1 MAKSRRIAAEAIF
14 NWVLV
19 LLALFIIYESFQMG
33 FGSLRKPGSG
43 LFTIFCGV
51 LLLVLNGLK
60 LTKGSGSAIR
70 SIFDAG
76 EGTKFLIILVP
87 FLGWILFIGLLGYVL
102 ATFLATLALAK
113 ILKLEGWR
121 KPLLL
126 AFGTASFC
134 FVLFDYLLYL
144 DLPRGI
150 LG

>member
-1 MAKSRRIAAEAIF
+1 MAKSPRIAAEAIF

-51 LLLVLNGLK
+51 LLLLLNGLK
-60 LTKGSGSAIR
+60 LIKGAASAIP
-70 SIFDAG
+70 SIFSAG
-76 EGTKFLIILVP
+76 EGTKFLIIVLP
-87 FLGWILFIGLLGYVL
+87 FFGWILFIDLLGYVP
-102 ATFLATLALAK
+102 ATFLGTLALAK

-126 AFGTASFC
+126 SFGTASAC

>member
-1 MAKSRRIAAEAIF
+1 MAKSPRIAAEAIF

-51 LLLVLNGLK
+51 LLLLLNGLK
-60 LTKGSGSAIR
+60 LIKGAGSAIP
-70 SIFDAG
+70 SIFNAG
-76 EGTKFLIILVP
+76 EGTKFLIIVLP
-87 FLGWILFIGLLGYVL
+87 FFGWILFIDLLGYVL
-102 ATFLATLALAK
+102 ATFLGTLALAK

-121 KPLLL
+121 KPLLFS
-126 AFGTASFC
+126 FGTASAC

>member
-1 MAKSRRIAAEAIF
+1 MTKSRRIAAESIF
-14 NWVLV
+14 NLILI

-60 LTKGSGSAIR
+60 LIKGSGSAVR
-70 SIFDAG
+70 SIFTAG
-76 EGTKFLIILVP
+76 EGMKFLIIVLP
-87 FLGWILFIGLLGYVL
+87 FLGWILLIDLLGYVL
-102 ATFLATLALAK
+102 ATFLGTLALAK

-121 KPLLL
+121 KPLFLSI
-126 AFGTASFC
+126 GTASTC
-134 FVLFDYLLYL
+134 FALFDYLLYL

>member
-1 MAKSRRIAAEAIF
+1 MAKSRRIAAEAVF

-19 LLALFIIYESFQMG
+19 LLALFIITESFQMG

-51 LLLVLNGLK
+51 LLLILNGLK
-60 LTKGSGSAIR
+60 LIKGSAIP
-70 SIFDAG
+70 SIFAAG
-76 EGTKFLIILVP
+76 EGTKFLIIVLP
-87 FLGWILFIGLLGYVL
+87 FFGWILFIDLLGYVP
-102 ATFLATLALAK
+102 ATFLGTLALAK

-126 AFGTASFC
+126 SFGTASAC

>member
-1 MAKSRRIAAEAIF
+1 MAKSPRVAAESVF

-19 LLALFIIYESFQMG
+19 LLALFIIAESFQMG
-33 FGSLRKPGSG
+33 FGSMRKPGSG
-43 LFTIFCGV
+43 LFTIFCGG

-60 LTKGSGSAIR
+60 LIKGSGSAIR
-70 SIFDAG
+70 SIFNAG
-76 EGTKFLIILVP
+76 EGTNFLIIVLP
-87 FLGWILFIGLLGYVL
+87 FFGWILFIDPLGYVL
-102 ATFLATLALAK
+102 ATFLSTLVLAK

-126 AFGTASFC
+126 SFGTASAC